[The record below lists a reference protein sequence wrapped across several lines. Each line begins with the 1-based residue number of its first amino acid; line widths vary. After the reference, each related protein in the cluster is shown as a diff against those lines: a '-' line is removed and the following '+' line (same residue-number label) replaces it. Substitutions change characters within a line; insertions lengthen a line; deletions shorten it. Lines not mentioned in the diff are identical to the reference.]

1 MYGILKTQT
10 KEPWSTLFCS
20 YIAFK
25 RDKIGMPHD
34 LEFEE
39 SSVGF
44 LHFFE
49 YDVKNKRNGMRKE
62 ALPGAQKLFILP
74 WKIPRFMFSGKIFL
88 FTNARNSLIFICDI
102 LDWFKIGFKKDFAKI
117 AFILPF
123 EQNWSYIIANFFLK
137 YNPLFI
143 SYWPEVWLSY
153 DK

>member
-1 MYGILKTQT
+1 MVFSKPKWKSLEVPCFAVILLLSGIKLESRTI
-10 KEPWSTLFCS
+10 SSLASDS
-20 YIAFK
+20 YQ
-25 RDKIGMPHD
+25 
-34 LEFEE
+34 
-39 SSVGF
+39 
-44 LHFFE
+44 HFFE

-74 WKIPRFMFSGKIFL
+74 WKIPRFMFSGKNFL
-88 FTNARNSLIFICDI
+88 FTNARNSLIFSYDI
-102 LDWFKIGFKKDFAKI
+102 LDWFKIGFKKDFDKI